1 MPPPSKNRLLAPML
15 FAAVT
20 LLVPVQSGAI
30 VEPKKNDSLEKLVF
44 ARPELFIVSAAEP
57 VSKLPSELAVEVQR
71 ELDLL
76 GAVDRAKPVG
86 FYERRAGRFGTI
98 VLSKP
103 LVPGPANRLETSGIG
118 TLAVASDDD
127 YRKAV
132 WDALRGYVSTYKNQ
146 LRIEPSELSSR
157 PRITLLEGRRVVQVN
172 APRVV
177 DGIPVRGSYV
187 TAVVNGGNLILFGTR
202 HWGDIAISTQ
212 PSIPEAAALRKVAE
226 YLGRHA
232 VSGHW
237 RETRLE
243 ILPVAKGDDL
253 VSVKRGEGYG
263 FRLVWVVSPS
273 IAGDRG
279 TWEALVDAETGEI
292 LQFADRN
299 SYFDRKVTGGVYP
312 VSNDGSTPEQPGW
325 PMPYADVVQ
334 PFGTGTF
341 ANSNGLV
348 NDAGGV
354 LRTTL
359 NGKYVRM
366 NDQCGEIDD
375 SMTCSDLDL
384 GSGPG
389 TDCEVPPGRS
399 VGDTHSSRT
408 GFYEVNRIIEMA
420 RGWLPDNAWLQGQV
434 TANMNIPEA
443 CNAFW
448 DGSTINFYRS
458 GTLGSN
464 VCRNTGEIPAV
475 FDHEWGHGMDD
486 NDARPD
492 ISLPG
497 EAPAD
502 MYSMLRLNNSC
513 IAQGFFESNSIGGFC
528 TGAGDPCTVC
538 TGVRDADWAKRRSGL
553 PHDITWIRSPVTT
566 PGIAGV
572 RPSGG
577 CVGAVIGP
585 PPPIPTVSS
594 GPCGQSTHCEGNVVS
609 EVIWDLVHRDL
620 TGAPYSLDVNTALNL
635 VARLQY
641 LGGGNVDFWFQ
652 CVEGGV
658 GGCNADGGYLN
669 YLAIDD
675 DDGNLDNGTPHMTA
689 IFNAYNRHQMA
700 CPLPTPQDGGCAG
713 NGMPAATPN
722 VEVTPLGN
730 GARVSW
736 NPVAQAERYWVFRTD
751 GIHGCEFGKERVAVT
766 TATEFI
772 DTGLLDGRSY
782 FYTVEAVGESNSCRS
797 AASECATVVPF
808 AMPVETEALLAFR
821 EIPGAL
827 TIQSGDGDPFLDNCE
842 TSRFAF
848 RVENVG
854 TVDLTNVR
862 LVRVTPVS
870 HPATRVLTSL
880 PLSLAGSLPGNMCGE
895 GAIAP
900 ASFVFVPQ
908 GLSNDQPLDF
918 EFEIQATSSQ
928 LGLVNLVGRL
938 RLTGT
943 ESDFEFFASKTFS
956 FEADF
961 EGWNVVSGTYTRQS
975 PGAPPTGGLFHLASS
990 AFTAGQCDEIRSPQ
1004 IKLSATSTLSLS
1016 SQFATEPGTEET
1028 GFYDRANVGI
1038 FDLETEAR
1046 TTISPDGGLRPYN
1059 ATGANGVCVTAG
1071 ESGWAGGG
1079 PGFLPSSW
1087 SAAALGAPELAGRR
1101 VRLDVAYGT
1110 DPLVEGAGFQ
1120 FDEVTLTDFEL
1131 QVADTKSDVC
1141 PSPQPDLRV
1150 TALTT
1155 TANRARE
1162 GDKVT
1167 VTATVTN
1174 AGDGSAGASQ
1184 TEFRLDD
1191 TTILGR
1197 VATGALNAGASV
1209 DVSVQW
1215 DTRSIK
1221 GSHVLHAT
1229 ADATLA
1235 VAESN
1240 ESNNTSSLTV
1250 TVQGNKVKNGSFEQ
1264 DNSAGNGPD
1273 GWSGSSTGAG
1283 SATWSEGG
1291 SDGGKSAGA
1300 SGNGGNA
1307 AVSGSPS
1314 WTSDPIAVTPGEAL
1328 TFVVSVSSVN
1338 ASSAATAGLVYLG
1351 AAGNVLST
1359 VNLITAPLTTAGF
1372 AKLERAVTVPAGV
1385 TQVRVK
1391 LTGFSPADL
1400 RTSGTVRFDEVG
1412 LFAN

>member
-1 MPPPSKNRLLAPML
+1 MPRPSRNRLLTPTL
-15 FAAVT
+15 FAAVA

-30 VEPKKNDSLEKLVF
+30 VEPKKNESLEKLVF
-44 ARPELFIVSAAEP
+44 ARPELFIVSAHEP
-57 VSKLPSELAVEVQR
+57 IAKLPSELEAKLQHG
-71 ELDLL
+71 LDLL

-86 FYERRAGRFGTI
+86 FYDRRAGRFGTI

-103 LVPGPANRLETSGIG
+103 LVPGPGNQLDRSGIE
-118 TLAVASDDD
+118 TFAAASDDEF
-127 YRKAV
+127 RKAV
-132 WDALRGYVSTYKNQ
+132 WDALRGYISTYKNQ
-146 LRIEPSELSSR
+146 LRVEVFELSSR
-157 PRITLLEGRRVVQVN
+157 PDITLVEGRRVVQIN

-187 TAVVNGGNLILFGTR
+187 TAVVNSGNLILFGTR
-202 HWGDIAISTQ
+202 HWGEIGISTQ
-212 PSIPEAAALRKVAE
+212 PTIDEGVALRKVGE
-226 YLGRHA
+226 YLGRH
-232 VSGHW
+232 VISGHW
-237 RETRLE
+237 RETHLE
-243 ILPVAKGDDL
+243 ILPVMKDDDL
-253 VSVKRGEGYG
+253 ASVKPGEGYA

-279 TWEALVDAETGEI
+279 SWEALVDAATGEI

-312 VSNDGSTPEQPGW
+312 ISNDGSTPEQPGW

-348 NDAGGV
+348 DDAGGV

-389 TDCEVPPGRS
+389 TDCDVPSGRS
-399 VGDTHSSRT
+399 AGDTHSSRT

-420 RGWLPDNAWLQGQV
+420 RGWLPENEWLQDQI

-458 GTLGSN
+458 GTLGTN

-475 FDHEWGHGMDD
+475 FDHEWGHGMDN
-486 NDARPD
+486 NDAIPA

-513 IAQGFFESNSIGGFC
+513 IAQGFFENNSIGGFC

-553 PHDITWIRSPVTT
+553 PHDIRWIMSPVTT

-585 PPPIPTVSS
+585 PPPIPLVQT
-594 GPCGQSTHCEGNVVS
+594 GPCMQSTHCEGSVVS
-609 EVIWDLVHRDL
+609 EAMWDLVHRDL
-620 TGAPYSLDVNTALNL
+620 TAAPFHLDVNTALNL

-641 LGGGNVDFWFQ
+641 LGGGNVDFWYQ
-652 CVEGGV
+652 CVAGGI

-675 DDGNLDNGTPHMTA
+675 DDGDLNNGTPHMTA
-689 IFNAYNRHQMA
+689 IFNAYNRHEMA
-700 CPLPTPQDGGCAG
+700 CPAPAPVNSGCAG
-713 NGMPAATPN
+713 APAAAPN
-722 VEVTPLGN
+722 VSVTPLGN
-730 GARVSW
+730 AARVSW
-736 NPVAQAERYWVFRTD
+736 GTVANATTYWVFRTD

-766 TATEFI
+766 TATEFT
-772 DTGLLDGRSY
+772 DTGLLDGRTY
-782 FYTVEAVGESNSCRS
+782 FYTVEAVGATDSCRS
-797 AASECATVVPF
+797 AASACASVVPF
-808 AMPVETEALLAFR
+808 AKPVEVEPLLAFR
-821 EIPGAL
+821 EVAPAL
-827 TIQSGDGDPFLDNCE
+827 TISSGDGDPFLDNCE
-842 TSRFAF
+842 TARFAF
-848 RVENVG
+848 QVENAG
-854 TVDLTNVR
+854 SVDLQNVR

-870 HPATRVLTSL
+870 HPETQVLTPL
-880 PLSLAGSLPGNMCGE
+880 PLPLASSLAGGICGSS
-895 GAIAP
+895 AIAP
-900 ASFVFVPQ
+900 ASFTFVPQ
-908 GLSNDQPLDF
+908 GVGTDEPLDL
-918 EFEIQATSSQ
+918 EFEVQGTSAQFGPVS
-928 LGLVNLVGRL
+928 LVGRVS
-938 RLTGT
+938 LTGT
-943 ESDFEFFASKTFS
+943 ESDFQFFSSRTFG
-956 FEADF
+956 FETDF
-961 EGWNVVSGTYTRQS
+961 EGWNIVSGTYTRQS
-975 PGAPPTGGLFHLASS
+975 PGAPPTLFHLASS

-1004 IKLSATSTLSLS
+1004 IKLTATSTLSLS
-1016 SQFATEPGTEET
+1016 SQFVTEPGTEET

-1046 TTISPDGGLRPYN
+1046 TTITPDGGLRPYN
-1059 ATGANGVCVTAG
+1059 AVGANGVCVTAG

-1087 SAAALGAPELAGRR
+1087 SATALGAPGLAGKR

-1131 QVADTKSDVC
+1131 QVADQSSDVC
-1141 PSPQPDLRV
+1141 PPPPRADLRV
-1150 TALTT
+1150 TNITT
-1155 TANRARE
+1155 SNNRARE

-1167 VTATVTN
+1167 VTATVKN
-1174 AGDGSAGASQ
+1174 DGDADAGPSM
-1184 TEFRLDD
+1184 TEFRLDN
-1191 TTILGR
+1191 TTILGQ
-1197 VATGALNAGASV
+1197 VATLGIAAGQV
-1209 DVSVQW
+1209 RDVSVQW
-1215 DTRSIK
+1215 DTRAVK
-1221 GSHVLHAT
+1221 GEHTLYAT
-1229 ADATLA
+1229 ADAGLA

-1240 ESNNTSSLTV
+1240 EQNNSSTLTV

-1264 DNSAGNGPD
+1264 PNSAGSGPD
-1273 GWSGSSTGAG
+1273 GWSGESTGAG
-1283 SATWSEGG
+1283 NASWSEGG
-1291 SDGGKSAGA
+1291 SEGSKSAGA

-1307 AVSGSPS
+1307 ATSGSPS
-1314 WTSDPIAVTPGEAL
+1314 WTSDPISVTPGEAL
-1328 TFVVSVSSVN
+1328 TFAVSISSLN
-1338 ASSAATAGLVYLG
+1338 ASSAATAGLAYLG

-1359 VNLITAPLTTAGF
+1359 VNLITAPLTTTGF
-1372 AKLERAVTVPAGV
+1372 AKLEQSVTIPAGV
-1385 TQVRVK
+1385 AQVRVK
-1391 LTGFSPADL
+1391 LIGFSPADL
-1400 RTSGTVRFDEVG
+1400 RTSGTARFDEVG
-1412 LFAN
+1412 LFGN